1 MILGVNLK
9 YGSCLRVRPSC
20 EVPKES
26 LVMAIGICSRPCVF
40 VDMFL
45 AVKEPIKD
53 VETQAGN
60 CRHFSTA
67 RYAMA

>member
-1 MILGVNLK
+1 MLQ
-9 YGSCLRVRPSC
+9 SF

-26 LVMAIGICSRPCVF
+26 LELAEGICSRLSVI

-45 AVKEPIKD
+45 AVNEPIKD
-53 VETQAGN
+53 VGTRAGN